1 MRAVDDQ
8 GEMLGVMLT
17 EKAIEIARGRN
28 MDLVQ
33 VAADADPP
41 VCRMMDYGKYKYR
54 QKKRTQK
61 SRPHQHA
68 SHIKGIRLRM
78 KICEHD
84 LEIKVRQAREFLLK
98 GDKVLVTLLMRG
110 REVVHQDMG
119 RDMLL
124 EFGRRLEEVAK
135 VEQLPRTEGRR
146 MTMALISK

>member
-17 EKAIEIARGRN
+17 EKALEIARSKKL
-28 MDLVQ
+28 DLVQ

-61 SRPHQHA
+61 SRPHQHL
-68 SHIKGIRLRM
+68 SHIKEIRLRM

-84 LEIKVRQAREFLLK
+84 LEIKVRRAREFLQK
-98 GDKVLVTLLMRG
+98 GDKVLVNLLMRG

-124 EFGRRLEEVAK
+124 EFGRRLEDLAK
-135 VEQLPRTEGRR
+135 VEQQPRTEGRR
-146 MTMALISK
+146 MSMTLVSK

>member
-1 MRAVDDQ
+1 
-8 GEMLGVMLT
+8 MLT
-17 EKAIEIARGRN
+17 EKAVELARN
-28 MDLVQ
+28 KNLDLVQ

-68 SHIKGIRLRM
+68 SHVKGIRLRM

-84 LEIKVRQAREFLLK
+84 LEIKVKQAREFLLK

-119 RDMLL
+119 RDMLAQ
-124 EFGRRLEEVAK
+124 FAHRLEDVSKIAQEPK
-135 VEQLPRTEGRR
+135 TEGRR
-146 MTMALISK
+146 MTMVLISK

>member
-1 MRAVDDQ
+1 MDDQ
-8 GEMLGVMLT
+8 GEMLGVMPT
-17 EKAIEIARGRN
+17 EEAVELARN
-28 MDLVQ
+28 KNLDLVQ

-61 SRPHQHA
+61 SRHQQHA
-68 SHIKGIRLRM
+68 SHVKEIRLRM

-84 LEIKVRQAREFLLK
+84 LEIKVRRARQFLED
-98 GDKVLVTLLMRG
+98 GDKVLVNLLMMG

-119 RDMLL
+119 RDILL
-124 EFGRRLEEVAK
+124 EFGRRLEEVSK
-135 VEQLPRTEGRR
+135 VAQKPQTEGRR

>member
-1 MRAVDDQ
+1 
-8 GEMLGVMLT
+8 MLGVMLT
-17 EKAIEIARGRN
+17 EKAVELAHSKN
-28 MDLVQ
+28 LDLVQ
-33 VAADADPP
+33 VAADVDPP

-68 SHIKGIRLRM
+68 SQIKGIRLRM

-84 LEIKVRQAREFLLK
+84 LEIKVRRAREFLLK

-124 EFGRRLEEVAK
+124 EFARRLEEGAK
-135 VEQLPRTEGRR
+135 IAQEPQTEGRR
-146 MTMALISK
+146 MTMALSSK